1 MKSYLYVFL
10 ATSFFI
16 GSVCAQ
22 TTVILNSPVQSG
34 SATGSFNTVV
44 GAGNAGAALSLSAT
58 NNTFV
63 GYDAGS
69 GTLSGSANTFV
80 GSAAGFVAS
89 GGNQNTFVGTASGY
103 ASLTASANTFVG
115 NQAGF
120 GTTSDGNT
128 FIGSCA
134 GLANTSG
141 LNNVFVGACTGGGN
155 QTGSNNTIVGRGA
168 GPATFNSD
176 NNVFLGYNTGRN
188 DQGQGNTFLGTEA
201 DVLAGN
207 MPLYNATAIGYGA
220 RVGVSNALV
229 LGNGANV
236 GVGTST
242 PTARLHVVGEKTGES
257 GLRLETLTD
266 QDKPVVSTTNFL
278 TVNALGEVVLG
289 RPRLQI
295 DSPNQW
301 ADRVFKRNYRL
312 WSLAQTERFI
322 HKHGHLP
329 DVPSAEA
336 VQKEGVDLVQMNAI
350 LLQKVEELTLHVIR
364 LEKRLKQRS
373 KR

>member
-1 MKSYLYVFL
+1 MKYFFYTLL
-10 ATSFFI
+10 ANCLFA
-16 GSVCAQ
+16 GAVYAQ
-22 TTVILNSPVQSG
+22 TTVILNAPVQSG
-34 SATGSFNTVV
+34 SATGQFNTVV
-44 GAGNAGAALSLSAT
+44 GSGNAGAALSLSAT

-69 GTLSGSANTFV
+69 GTVSGGGNTFV
-80 GSAAGFVAS
+80 GSASGFVATS
-89 GGNQNTFVGTASGY
+89 GNQNTFVGTASGY
-103 ASLTASANTFVG
+103 ASLTASSNTFVG

-176 NNVFLGYNTGRN
+176 NNVFLGYNTGHN
-188 DQGQGNTFLGTEA
+188 DRGRGNTFLGTEA
-201 DVLAGN
+201 DVLASSE
-207 MPLYNATAIGYGA
+207 PLFNATAIGYGA
-220 RVGVSNALV
+220 RVGISNALV
-229 LGNGANV
+229 LGNRANV
-236 GVGTST
+236 GVGTSS
-242 PTARLHVVGEKTGES
+242 PTTRLHVVGENAGES
-257 GLRLETLTD
+257 GLRLETLTE
-266 QDKPVVSTTNFL
+266 QSQPVVSTSKFL
-278 TVNALGEVVLG
+278 TVNAIGEVVLG

-295 DSPNQW
+295 NSPDQW
-301 ADRVFKRNYRL
+301 ADRVFTRNYQLR
-312 WSLAQTERFI
+312 SLTQTERYI
-322 HKHGHLP
+322 RQHGHLP
-329 DVPSAEA
+329 DMPSAET
-336 VQKEGVDLVQMNAI
+336 VQKEGVDLVQMNAL

-364 LEKRLKQRS
+364 LEKRLKHRS

>member
-1 MKSYLYVFL
+1 MKSYLYLFL
-10 ATSFFI
+10 ANCLLTVSAY
-16 GSVCAQ
+16 CQ

-34 SATGSFNTVV
+34 SATGQFNTVV
-44 GAGNAGAALSLSAT
+44 GAGNAGAALSLTAA

-63 GYDAGS
+63 GYDAGTS
-69 GTLSGSANTFV
+69 AASGSANTFV
-80 GSAAGFVAS
+80 GSAAGFAATT
-89 GGNQNTFVGTASGY
+89 GNQNTFVGTASGY
-103 ASLTASANTFVG
+103 TSLTASANTFIG

-188 DQGQGNTFLGTEA
+188 DQGRGNTFLGTEA

-207 MPLYNATAIGYGA
+207 APLYNATAIGYGA
-220 RVGVSNALV
+220 RVGVSNALI

-236 GVGTST
+236 GVGTSA
-242 PTARLHVVGEKTGES
+242 PTARLHVVGEQAGES
-257 GLRLETLTD
+257 GLRLESLTD
-266 QDKPVVSTTNFL
+266 QNQPVVSTHKFL
-278 TVNALGEVVLG
+278 TVNATGEVVLG

-301 ADRVFKRNYRL
+301 ADRVFARNYRL
-312 WSLAQTERFI
+312 RSLARTEQFI
-322 HKHGHLP
+322 RQHGHLP
-329 DVPSAEA
+329 DVPSAET

-364 LEKRLKQRS
+364 LEKRLNQRR